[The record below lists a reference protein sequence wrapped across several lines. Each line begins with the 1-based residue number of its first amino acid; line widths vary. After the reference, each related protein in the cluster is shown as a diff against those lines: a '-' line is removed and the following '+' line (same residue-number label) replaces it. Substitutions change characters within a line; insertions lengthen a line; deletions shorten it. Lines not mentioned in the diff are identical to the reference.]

1 MTSKIDNDGYRTLK
15 IIPGWATLKYKF
27 NSEYM
32 RDWLELTFN
41 AEASSDTSKN
51 YTNYFCLRLFA
62 LLQAKLYTK
71 RFVKP
76 LTVDYVSKCGQ
87 YKYPLNFNKQY
98 GFRLTEGSSLSIYYG
113 TVHRDGSYT
122 GYAPEREKSWFLG
135 YGAMRMVRY
144 SLLDSKQNPIASYQ
158 SSNDLKLSE
167 YHDPSKPIAKTLR
180 EGLIF
185 TVRDNFDDKLIKGS
199 FVIVRCEY
207 VRGTGIWR
215 WLEYF
220 TKRKVYTRMQLEF
233 DQELGSEKGS
243 WKGGLTGL
251 SIPILPDQTPLDALQ
266 VWSWLE
272 RKKDNK
278 GSRHRIDLTVVSVI
292 MSDC

>member
-1 MTSKIDNDGYRTLK
+1 MTSKIDNDGYRTAR
-15 IIPGWATLKYKF
+15 IIPGWLVLKYKF

-41 AEASSDTSKN
+41 AEASTDTSKN
-51 YTNYFCLRLFA
+51 YTNYFCLRLFS
-62 LLQAKLYTK
+62 LFQAKLYTK

-76 LTVDYVSKCGQ
+76 LTIDYVSKCGE
-87 YKYPLNFNKQY
+87 YKYPLGFNKQY
-98 GFRLTEGSSLSIYYG
+98 GFRLTDGNSLTVYYG
-113 TVHRDGSYT
+113 TVHRDDMYR
-122 GYAPEREKSWFLG
+122 GYAPNRKKSWFLG
-135 YGAMRMVRY
+135 YGEMRMVKY
-144 SLLDSKQNPIASYQ
+144 SLLDSKQKPVVSYQ

-199 FVIVRCEY
+199 FVIERCEY
-207 VRGTGIWR
+207 VRGTGMWR
-215 WLEYF
+215 WLQYF

-233 DQELGSEKGS
+233 DEELGSEKGS

-251 SIPILPDQTPLDALQ
+251 SIPIVPDQTPLDALQ